1 MRLAAIPTRGGSA
14 RMARRRIRLIG
25 RRPTIAC
32 ATAAALQAGCC
43 DQVTTATAVR
53 GSPAWRAA
61 EPIRRPA

>member
-43 DQVTTATAVR
+43 DQVTACHGGAGIAGVAR
-53 GSPAWRAA
+53 G
-61 EPIRRPA
+61 